1 MELLLPLLFILPLL
15 WLFSRQRKQQ
25 QSQVQLQQQLQP
37 GAEIMTTA
45 GMFGRVVAVADG
57 VMTLEVSPGV
67 EVRLVTAAVAKIVTE
82 PVGPVTDYDD
92 EADHDDEEEDES
104 PDVVD
109 LTKNDH
115 DRREA

>member
-25 QSQVQLQQQLQP
+25 QSQVQMQHQLQP
-37 GAEIMTTA
+37 GVEIMTTA
-45 GMFGRVVAVADG
+45 GMFGRVVAVEDG

-67 EVRLVTAAVAKIVTE
+67 EVRLITAAVAKLVTE
-82 PVGPVTDYDD
+82 PVAPVVDYDD
-92 EADHDDEEEDES
+92 EVDHVDDEDENS
-104 PDVVD
+104 DVVD

>member
-25 QSQVQLQQQLQP
+25 QSQVQLQHQLQP
-37 GAEIMTTA
+37 GVEIMTTA
-45 GMFGRVVAVADG
+45 GMFGRVVAVQDG

-67 EVRLVTAAVAKIVTE
+67 QVRLVTAAVAKFVTE
-82 PVGPVTDYDD
+82 PVAPVV
-92 EADHDDEEEDES
+92 DHDEVDPADYEGES
-104 PDVVD
+104 SDVVD
-109 LTKNDH
+109 LTKDDH